1 MHICLFDAFPKVRP
15 KHFNH
20 SHKKES
26 KKHGQKMSKYEKTA
40 KQLLGELYSD
50 REYLDKL
57 LQDEGVFSCFFKAL
71 FDVSLHL

>member
-15 KHFNH
+15 KHLSH

-26 KKHGQKMSKYEKTA
+26 KKHGQKKSKYDKAA

-50 REYLDKL
+50 REFLDKL
-57 LQDEGVFSCFFKAL
+57 LQDEGVCFHVL
-71 FDVSLHL
+71 GLV